1 MINTKDEGVDLSGK
15 KDFRKLCL
23 RRLKEQSP
31 FERTKKSIEIKKRL
45 FLLEEFK
52 RAKTVMFYVS
62 KGGEEVETKDM
73 ILETLRMGKRVAV
86 PVTVLSEKNLYPA
99 EITDYDKELSEC
111 RYGILEPR
119 QGSIRP
125 VPLEEI
131 DLVIVPGVAFD
142 DKSNRLGRGEG
153 YYDRFLGGLPAGI
166 PRVGLAFDFQIVTD
180 LPVLKNDQP
189 VSMVLSA

>member
-1 MINTKDEGVDLSGK
+1 MINTKDEGADLSGK
-15 KDFRKLCL
+15 KGLRKLCL
-23 RRLKEQSP
+23 RRLREQSP

-52 RAKTVMFYVS
+52 RAKLVMFYVS

-99 EITDYDKELSEC
+99 EITDYDKELSEG

-153 YYDRFLGGLPAGI
+153 YYDRFLGGLPA
-166 PRVGLAFDFQIVTD
+166 
-180 LPVLKNDQP
+180 
-189 VSMVLSA
+189 